1 MDWSRE
7 FYNKFMQEWL
17 DNSILIYST
26 HNELLKGNLKF
37 QGILNWIIQIL
48 HHCKKNCVY
57 TNFNLLYLM
66 YSITTE
72 RLYKSLSFIKSS
84 VQTFPN
90 LN

>member
-17 DNSILIYST
+17 DNS
-26 HNELLKGNLKF
+26 
-37 QGILNWIIQIL
+37 ILNWIIQIL